1 MRHDFWAGS
10 DPALPWPAGLCLFLL
25 WQDGFQKSPAL
36 RGSIGPQGH
45 EERTIMSNEAVSAD
59 QRGAGTDSTP
69 GNIASYI
76 DHTLLRP
83 DASQAEILKVC
94 AEAAEYHF
102 KSVCVNPLWV
112 KTVKTALKGS
122 GVLTC
127 SVIGFPLGATPT
139 DVKTFEARGAV
150 LDGADEIDMVINIAA
165 ARAGDKGAVVEDI
178 SAVAEAVHA
187 SGAILKVIIETV
199 FLSDDQKVLACQAAV
214 EAGADFVKTSTGFN
228 GGGATAEDIALM
240 RRTVGPELG
249 VKASGGVRSLADAQA
264 MIAAGATRIG
274 ASSGIAIVKGE
285 QGSAG
290 Y

>member
-1 MRHDFWAGS
+1 M
-10 DPALPWPAGLCLFLL
+10 
-25 WQDGFQKSPAL
+25 
-36 RGSIGPQGH
+36 
-45 EERTIMSNEAVSAD
+45 MSNEATPAAQPST
-59 QRGAGTDSTP
+59 GTQQVP
-69 GNIASYI
+69 GNIASFI
-76 DHTLLRP
+76 DHTLLKP
-83 DASQAEILKVC
+83 EASEADILKVC
-94 AEAAEYHF
+94 SEAAEYRF
-102 KSVCVNPLWV
+102 KSVCVNPIWV
-112 KTVKTALKGS
+112 KTAKTALKGS

-127 SVIGFPLGATPT
+127 SVVGFPLGATPT

-165 ARAGDKGAVVEDI
+165 ARAGDKGALVEDI
-178 SAVAEAVHA
+178 TAVAEAVHA
-187 SGAILKVIIETV
+187 SDAILKVIIETA
-199 FLSDDQKVLACQAAV
+199 LLDDDQKVLACKAAV

-228 GGGATAEDIALM
+228 GGGATVEDIALM
-240 RRTVGPELG
+240 RRTVGPDLG